1 MRKTQK
7 TASFSEKNSFMTLE
21 EFAKY
26 LAISTR
32 TARKCIKRDGV
43 KHARFGNLIRVRY
56 SDAISYG
63 SRLINKTVAALAC
76 KGAHTSEQACEDMRD
91 THAGEEDATT

>member
-1 MRKTQK
+1 MGKTQN
-7 TASFSEKNSFMTLE
+7 AAGFREKNSFMTLE
-21 EFAKY
+21 EFAKH

-56 SDAISYG
+56 SDAVSYG
-63 SRLINKTVAALAC
+63 SRLINKTVASLAS
-76 KGAHTSEQACEDMRD
+76 KGAHASERENTEISTD
-91 THAGEEDATT
+91 